1 MGIEGQFAGLT
12 IRARREP
19 ALAVNGR
26 GRGYLSEI
34 RRFAMLERDQ
44 EYNLAKRWRELG
56 DRDAANQLVTSHLR
70 LAVRIAM
77 GYRGYG
83 LPVSE
88 IIAEG
93 NVGLMQALNRF
104 EPEKGFRF
112 ATYAMWWIRAS
123 IHDYI
128 LRSWSLV
135 KIGTTANQKKLFF
148 KLRSAK
154 NKIAALESGDLH
166 PDQVALI
173 AKNLDVTSEDVVDMN
188 RRLGGDKSINAPMHG
203 DGEAGE
209 WQDRLVDQSP
219 SPEAIVVE
227 QDETDRRL
235 KALTAAI
242 DVLDDRERRI
252 FEARRLVDEPLTLED
267 LAASFNVSRER
278 IRQIEARAF
287 EKVRKAAKNIATQAA
302 LAVPAAFSA

>member
-1 MGIEGQFAGLT
+1 MCIEGQFAGLT
-12 IRARREP
+12 ARTQP
-19 ALAVNGR
+19 AMTSDGR
-26 GRGYLSEI
+26 GNGYLYEI
-34 RRFAMLERDQ
+34 KRFAMLEKQQ
-44 EYNLAKRWRELG
+44 EYELAKRWRERG
-56 DRDAANQLVTSHLR
+56 DRVAANQIVTSHLR
-70 LAVRIAM
+70 LAAKVAM

-88 IIAEG
+88 IISEG

-112 ATYAMWWIRAS
+112 ATYAIWWIRAS
-123 IHDYI
+123 IQDYI

-154 NKIAALESGDLH
+154 NKIAAFESGDLL

-173 AKNLDVTSEDVVDMN
+173 AKNLDVTDQDVVDMN
-188 RRLGGDKSINAPMHG
+188 RRLGGDRSINAPLHG
-203 DGEAGE
+203 DGETGE
-209 WQDRLVDQSP
+209 WQDHLVDQSP

-227 QDETDRRL
+227 RDDKEHQHNTL
-235 KALTAAI
+235 IAAI
-242 DVLDDRERRI
+242 EVLDDRERRI
-252 FEARRLVDEPLTLED
+252 FEARHLVDEPLTLED
-267 LAASFNVSRER
+267 LAEKFNVSRER

-287 EKVRKAAKNIATQAA
+287 EKVRKAARNLAPKAQAA
-302 LAVPAAFSA
+302 MLELSGA

>member
-1 MGIEGQFAGLT
+1 MGIEGQFAGLAVPT
-12 IRARREP
+12 RREP
-19 ALAVNGR
+19 AFVRNGR
-26 GRGYLSEI
+26 GKGYLSDI
-34 RRFAMLERDQ
+34 RRFAMLERNQ
-44 EYNLAKRWRELG
+44 EYQLAKRWREHG

-70 LAVRIAM
+70 LAVKIAM

-112 ATYAMWWIRAS
+112 ATYAMWWIRAC
-123 IHDYI
+123 IQDYI

-135 KIGTTANQKKLFF
+135 KIGTTTNQKKLFF

-154 NKIAALESGDLH
+154 SKIAALESGDLH

-173 AKNLDVTSEDVVDMN
+173 AKNLDVTNQDVVDMN
-188 RRLGGDKSINAPMHG
+188 RRLGGDKSINAPMHN
-203 DGEAGE
+203 DGETGE

-227 QDETDRRL
+227 QDEKDRRL
-235 KALTAAI
+235 KALVAAI
-242 DVLDDRERRI
+242 DVLNDRERRI

-267 LAASFNVSRER
+267 LAAKFNVSRER

-287 EKVRKAAKNIATQAA
+287 EKVRKAAKNLAGQA
-302 LAVPAAFSA
+302 PAAVQPAWGV